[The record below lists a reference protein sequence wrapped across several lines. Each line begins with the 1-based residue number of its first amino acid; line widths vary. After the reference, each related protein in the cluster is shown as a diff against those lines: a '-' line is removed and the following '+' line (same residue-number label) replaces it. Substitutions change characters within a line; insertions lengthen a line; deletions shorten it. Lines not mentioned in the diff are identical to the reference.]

1 MPETNCYTFDASTG
15 NLTQHIQLEKHISL
29 QVGVE
34 EHNREKKKV
43 RVCQTNPPKN
53 FDSQTLLLSR
63 AQLMN
68 DRIVEVKAPS
78 EALIYIVESHR
89 IKPRKDSS
97 YGVTI
102 KGCRTAL
109 VQIRKGSGV
118 TINNANHKWHLHVD
132 KHTMEVQVTPA

>member
-1 MPETNCYTFDASTG
+1 MPESNCYTFNATTG
-15 NLTQHIQLEKHISL
+15 KLTQDIQLEKHVGLQISI
-29 QVGVE
+29 E

-43 RVCQTNPPKN
+43 RVCQTNPPEN

-68 DRIVEVKAPS
+68 DRLVETRNLDDV
-78 EALIYIVESHR
+78 LLYVVGSHR
-89 IKPRKDSS
+89 IKARKDSS
-97 YGVTI
+97 YGVVI

-118 TINNANHKWHLHVD
+118 TINNESHKWRLHVLP
-132 KHTMEVQVTPA
+132 HNREVQVVPA